1 MEDIYK
7 RLKDP
12 LFLKYFYKVKSLP
25 IYEKLKIEGGSP
37 TDIFIGRFGY
47 PKVYIGPLI
56 VPNEIDVSAIS
67 RSDLWKNF
75 SLEDVMNLRYKTVR
89 GIYKTD
95 IKAVEKGKIEEIVR
109 DLALSEKPAYS
120 SLDLSKKITP
130 NLSID
135 IIEHVSGP
143 TAEFKG
149 IEIDNTHYDAKIEKA
164 YADTDLKATDAVIEL
179 YEKGVPITQIQKA
192 FSAGTLGT
200 EKRRRF
206 VPTRWAITA
215 VDDIVSKHNMDK
227 IKQYP
232 IIEEPAHFSG
242 EYLGNIWEIDFLP
255 RAWSF
260 KMTEEWLA
268 NKSLGITDKQVGVSE
283 EGFDGR
289 KTYAEI
295 GGSYYACRVSVTEKL
310 VQMKRQASVIVRRT
324 ITDKYSLPVGVW
336 QIRTNVKMV
345 LDQ

>member
-1 MEDIYK
+1 MSSFFPGNPTCLPIRFPLLNTASVGKPCTEQCSATAGAVSTFT
-7 RLKDP
+7 LKNFICLYLP
-12 LFLKYFYKVKSLP
+12 SNSSSIGSRFLHGLHHSAQKSTTAKSL
-25 IYEKLKIEGGSP
+25 LKTALTKSP
-37 TDIFIGRFGY
+37 NVFKSSI
-47 PKVYIGPLI
+47 
-56 VPNEIDVSAIS
+56 
-67 RSDLWKNF
+67 KN
-75 SLEDVMNLRYKTVR
+75 
-89 GIYKTD
+89 
-95 IKAVEKGKIEEIVR
+95 
-109 DLALSEKPAYS
+109 
-120 SLDLSKKITP
+120 
-130 NLSID
+130 
-135 IIEHVSGP
+135 H
-143 TAEFKG
+143 
-149 IEIDNTHYDAKIEKA
+149 AKIEKA

>member
-25 IYEKLKIEGGSP
+25 IYDKLEIEGGSP

-56 VPNEIDVSAIS
+56 VPNESDVSILN

-75 SLEDVMNLRYKTVR
+75 SIDDVMNLRYKAVR
-89 GIYKTD
+89 GVYKTD
-95 IKAVEKGKIEEIVR
+95 IKAVEKGKVEEIIR
-109 DLALSEKPAYS
+109 DFALSEKPAYS
-120 SLDLSKKITP
+120 SVDLTKKIIP
-130 NLSID
+130 KLSFNE
-135 IIEHVSGP
+135 IEHVSGP

-149 IEIDNTHYDAKIEKA
+149 IETGNIHYDIKLEKA

-200 EKRRRF
+200 GKRRRF

-215 VDDIVSKHNMDK
+215 VDDIISKHNIEK

-232 IIEEPAHFSG
+232 IIDEPLHFVG
-242 EYLGNIWEIDFLP
+242 EYLGNIWEIDFFP
-255 RAWSF
+255 YTWSF
-260 KMTEEWLA
+260 KMIEEWLP
-268 NKSLGITDKQVGVSE
+268 NQSLGITNKQVGVSE
-283 EGFDGR
+283 EGLGGR

-310 VQMKRQASVIVRRT
+310 VQMRKQASVVVRRI

-345 LDQ
+345 LSQ